1 MRFHAVCAFLVLA
14 LAATVAGAADYPERN
29 ITVVVPFP
37 PGGASDVT
45 ARLTSNK
52 FSERIGKAVIIE
64 NRAGANGGLGAGGG
78 KSATPDGYTL
88 LIGSIG
94 AYAINLGLY
103 KNLKHDPL
111 KDFDLLSLLVRTPN
125 VLVTS
130 SDFPVSTAADLIAHL
145 KKNPNQVT
153 FASSGTSD
161 HLTAALFWQKT
172 GTTGVHVPYKGGGPA
187 INDLIGG
194 QANASFQNLGAVAH
208 HIRAGKLKALAVT
221 GEKRAAAL
229 PDVPTTAEAGIADLV
244 DYSWQ
249 AAAAPKGL
257 PSDVRAKLENE
268 IAAAINSPEATKSFK
283 DIGFDV
289 VASNG
294 TADFLAAEMRRWKK
308 VVEAGN
314 IFSEKNSAMIDLGKG
329 TPLVSDMQVIPV
341 AGEDS
346 MLLNLSG
353 AHGPL
358 FTRNIVIL
366 RDNAGRTGVGE
377 VPGGD
382 RIRQTLDEA
391 RPLVIGRSI
400 AIFNDILNGMRQ
412 KFAARDAEG

>member
-1 MRFHAVCAFLVLA
+1 MKFQAACAFALVA
-14 LAATVAGAADYPERN
+14 LATLVAVDVHAADYPERK

-52 FSERIGKAVIIE
+52 LSERIGKSVIIE
-64 NRAGANGGLGAGGG
+64 NRGGANGGLCAAGV

-94 AYAINLGLY
+94 VYAINPGLY
-103 KNLKHDPL
+103 KNLKYDPL

-130 SDFPVSTAADLIAHL
+130 PDFPISTATELIAHL

-153 FASSGTSD
+153 FASSGIGSSD
-161 HLTAALFWQKT
+161 HLTAALFWQRT

-187 INDLIGG
+187 INDLMGG
-194 QANASFQNLGAVAH
+194 HANASFQNLGAVAK

-229 PDVPTTAEAGIADLV
+229 PGVPTTAEAGIGDLV
-244 DYSWQ
+244 VYSWQ

-257 PSDVRAKLENE
+257 PADVRAKLESE
-268 IAAAINSPEATKSFK
+268 IAAAINSPDATKQFN

-294 TADFLAAEMRRWKK
+294 TQFTEFLAAETQRWKK
-308 VVEAGN
+308 VIEAGN
-314 IFSEKNSAMIDLGKG
+314 I
-329 TPLVSDMQVIPV
+329 V
-341 AGEDS
+341 AE
-346 MLLNLSG
+346 
-353 AHGPL
+353 
-358 FTRNIVIL
+358 
-366 RDNAGRTGVGE
+366 
-377 VPGGD
+377 
-382 RIRQTLDEA
+382 
-391 RPLVIGRSI
+391 
-400 AIFNDILNGMRQ
+400 
-412 KFAARDAEG
+412 

>member
-1 MRFHAVCAFLVLA
+1 MKGLNVCAFLVLS
-14 LAATVAGAADYPERN
+14 LAAIVDVNAADYPERN

-52 FSERIGKAVIIE
+52 LSERVGKSVIIE
-64 NRAGANGGLGAGGG
+64 NRAGANGGLGAAGV
-78 KSATPDGYTL
+78 KSAAPDGYTL

-94 AYAINLGLY
+94 VYAINPALY
-103 KNLKHDPL
+103 KNLKYDPL

-130 SDFPVSTAADLIAHL
+130 PDFPVSTAADLIAHL

-153 FASSGTSD
+153 FASSGIGSSD

-187 INDLIGG
+187 INDLMGG
-194 QANASFQNLGAVAH
+194 HANASFQNLGAVAQ

-244 DYSWQ
+244 VYSWQ

-257 PSDVRAKLENE
+257 PPDVRTKLENE
-268 IAAAINSPEATKSFK
+268 IAAAINAPEATRQFN

-294 TADFLAAEMRRWKK
+294 AQFAEFLAGETQRWKK
-308 VVEAGN
+308 VIEAGN
-314 IFSEKNSAMIDLGKG
+314 I
-329 TPLVSDMQVIPV
+329 V
-341 AGEDS
+341 AE
-346 MLLNLSG
+346 
-353 AHGPL
+353 
-358 FTRNIVIL
+358 
-366 RDNAGRTGVGE
+366 
-377 VPGGD
+377 
-382 RIRQTLDEA
+382 
-391 RPLVIGRSI
+391 
-400 AIFNDILNGMRQ
+400 
-412 KFAARDAEG
+412 

>member
-1 MRFHAVCAFLVLA
+1 MRFHVVCAFLVLT

-52 FSERIGKAVIIE
+52 LSERIGKSVIIE
-64 NRAGANGGLGAGGG
+64 NRAGANGGLGAAGV

-94 AYAINLGLY
+94 VYAINPSLY
-103 KNLKHDPL
+103 KNLKYDPL

-130 SDFPVSTAADLIAHL
+130 PDFPVSTAADLIAHL

-153 FASSGTSD
+153 FASSGIGSSD

-187 INDLIGG
+187 INDLMGG
-194 QANASFQNLGAVAH
+194 HANASFQNLGAVAQ
-208 HIRAGKLKALAVT
+208 HIRAGKLIALAIT

-229 PDVPTTAEAGIADLV
+229 PNVPTTAEAGIPDLV
-244 DYSWQ
+244 VYSWQ

-268 IAAAINSPEATKSFK
+268 IAAAINSPEATKSFN

-294 TADFLAAEMRRWKK
+294 TQFADFLAAETQRWKK
-308 VVEAGN
+308 VIEAGN
-314 IFSEKNSAMIDLGKG
+314 I
-329 TPLVSDMQVIPV
+329 V
-341 AGEDS
+341 AE
-346 MLLNLSG
+346 
-353 AHGPL
+353 
-358 FTRNIVIL
+358 
-366 RDNAGRTGVGE
+366 
-377 VPGGD
+377 
-382 RIRQTLDEA
+382 
-391 RPLVIGRSI
+391 
-400 AIFNDILNGMRQ
+400 
-412 KFAARDAEG
+412 

>member
-1 MRFHAVCAFLVLA
+1 MRVYTGCAFVILA
-14 LAATVAGAADYPERN
+14 LAVPVAADVHAADYPERN

-52 FSERIGKAVIIE
+52 LSERVGKSVIIE
-64 NRAGANGGLGAGGG
+64 NRAGANGGLGAAGV
-78 KSATPDGYTL
+78 KSAAPDGYTV

-94 AYAINLGLY
+94 VYAINPGLY
-103 KNLKHDPL
+103 KNLKYDPL

-130 SDFPVSTAADLIAHL
+130 PDFPVNTAADLIAHL

-153 FASSGTSD
+153 FASSGIGSSD

-187 INDLIGG
+187 INDLMGSH
-194 QANASFQNLGAVAH
+194 ANASFQNLGAVAQ

-229 PDVPTTAEAGIADLV
+229 PDVPTTAEAGIVDLV
-244 DYSWQ
+244 VYSWQ

-257 PSDVRAKLENE
+257 PPDVRTKLENE
-268 IAAAINSPEATKSFK
+268 IAAAINSPEATKQFN

-294 TADFLAAEMRRWKK
+294 AQFAEFLAAETQRWKK
-308 VVEAGN
+308 VIEAGN
-314 IFSEKNSAMIDLGKG
+314 I
-329 TPLVSDMQVIPV
+329 V
-341 AGEDS
+341 AE
-346 MLLNLSG
+346 
-353 AHGPL
+353 
-358 FTRNIVIL
+358 
-366 RDNAGRTGVGE
+366 
-377 VPGGD
+377 
-382 RIRQTLDEA
+382 
-391 RPLVIGRSI
+391 
-400 AIFNDILNGMRQ
+400 
-412 KFAARDAEG
+412 